1 MASDPRTAA
10 AATSQAEHDNA
21 IQYDNPMFSKP
32 MTSSEFTG
40 SLQGAMSP
48 TSAAVTSP
56 RR

>member
-21 IQYDNPMFSKP
+21 IQYDNPMSSKP

-40 SLQGAMSP
+40 SLQWSDEPDVSRGY
-48 TSAAVTSP
+48 
-56 RR
+56 